1 MSRKRSRE
9 TPTFDLTPLI
19 DVVFLLLIFFMV
31 TTVFKKDESVL
42 ELNLPTADV
51 EGGGQQK
58 KQKRINIE
66 LNEKELAVNGKKF
79 VIDEFK
85 TYLDQIKNKNTP
97 VDLKVDKKVAYERLV
112 QVLESLQKR
121 NLTNL
126 SLITT
131 Q

>member
-9 TPTFDLTPLI
+9 TPSFDLTPLI

-31 TTVFKKDESVL
+31 TTVFKKDESIL

-51 EGGGQQK
+51 DGGGQQK

-79 VIDEFK
+79 TIEDFK
-85 TYLDQIKNKNTP
+85 KYLDDVKNKQTP

>member
-1 MSRKRSRE
+1 MGKRSRE
-9 TPTFDLTPLI
+9 TPAFDLTPLI

-31 TTVFKKDESVL
+31 TTVFKKDESIL

-51 EGGGQQK
+51 KGGADQK
-58 KQKRINIE
+58 KQERINIE
-66 LNEKELAVNGKKF
+66 LNENELAVNGKKY
-79 VIDEFK
+79 VITEFQK
-85 TYLDQIKNKNTP
+85 FLDQIKNKNTP

-112 QVLESLQKR
+112 KVLESLQKR

>member
-31 TTVFKKDESVL
+31 TTVFKKDESIL

-51 EGGGQQK
+51 DGGGQQK
-58 KQKRINIE
+58 KEKRINIE

-79 VIDEFK
+79 MLDDFK
-85 TYLDQIKNKNTP
+85 KYLDEVKNKNTP

>member
-9 TPTFDLTPLI
+9 NPTFDLTPLI

-31 TTVFKKDESVL
+31 TTVFKKDESIL

-51 EGGGQQK
+51 DGGGQQK
-58 KQKRINIE
+58 KEKRINIE
-66 LNEKELAVNGKKF
+66 LNENELAVNGKKL
-79 VIDEFK
+79 VLKEFQK
-85 TYLDQIKNKNTP
+85 YLDDIKNKNTP

-112 QVLESLQKR
+112 KVLESLQKR
-121 NLTNL
+121 SLTNL

>member
-1 MSRKRSRE
+1 MARKRSRE
-9 TPTFDLTPLI
+9 TPAFDLTPLI

-31 TTVFKKDESVL
+31 TTVFKKDESIL
-42 ELNLPTADV
+42 ELNLPTAEVD
-51 EGGGQQK
+51 GAGKQK
-58 KQKRINIE
+58 EQKRINIE
-66 LNEKELAVNGKKF
+66 LNEKELAVNGKKL
-79 VIDEFK
+79 VLDDFK
-85 TYLDQIKNKNTP
+85 KYLDDIQNKNTP

-121 NLTNL
+121 KLTNL